1 MPNSK
6 MIKIGLHYSMIKYNH
21 LHLMARHVM
30 NKDICYEMKTSLAYE
45 DFTCLTQWGLYKIAN
60 IL

>member
-1 MPNSK
+1 
-6 MIKIGLHYSMIKYNH
+6 
-21 LHLMARHVM
+21 MARHVM
-30 NKDICYEMKTSLAYE
+30 NEDICYEMKTFLAYE